1 MKTPRFLVGG
11 DENPSPVAASS
22 PSAAAYVFTLK
33 QIMLYP
39 VESLKTQVQT
49 RQRPKSLLGLVNGLV
64 GSAAGMFPSGKTELF
79 LSVVSADR

>member
-1 MKTPRFLVGG
+1 MRISAQMVHL
-11 DENPSPVAASS
+11 SPVNASS
-22 PSAAAYVFTLK
+22 SSVAAYVLTLE

-64 GSAAGMFPSGKTELF
+64 GSAAGMFPSGKAAL
-79 LSVVSADR
+79 LSY